1 MPVLI
6 FYIAAALTVG
16 LLVIVTCLLM
26 VVVRRLR
33 GDGNRNALVMRI
45 DASERLMRDDNEAL
59 RSRLIELDQGL
70 RKEVSV
76 STRDG
81 FERAFDKVQEGSR
94 AQSQAL
100 QESISRV
107 QQAMSDLSERVTSGM
122 TEMKT
127 LLAEKLADAERSAAE
142 GRAALLR
149 DTAESIV
156 RAREG
161 IDGSLKV
168 FGDQQAE
175 RLGRME
181 EGVKAS
187 GEASQAHLKDIRT
200 VVGAAGEKTEKTL
213 TEQRETVLA
222 HLTTGQT
229 QVSEKLTKDLS
240 GLMEKVTLGFDG
252 FTLRLREEQE
262 RLRGQVDAKLGE
274 MRAGNEAK
282 LEEMRKAV
290 DEKLQSALE
299 KQLGESF
306 QRVAEQFAA
315 VQQAVGQVQSVAGQ
329 VGDLKRLFSNVKSRG
344 GWGEAQI
351 DAMLGDILAEGSYE
365 RNKRM
370 REGSG
375 EAVEFAVRVPN
386 RGGEPVWLP
395 IDSKFPTES
404 YDRLLQA
411 NEDGN
416 RDEEIAARAALE
428 RTIRMEAQRIAS
440 KYIVPPLTVEFAVL
454 YLPTDSLFAEV
465 ARSPGLIERV
475 RNEHR
480 IMVMG
485 PSLLPAFLHT
495 IRVGQMTMALEQKTA
510 EIGHTLSAVKSE
522 WDKLGKVLDGLAS
535 NAERLSRGIENTR
548 TRTRVIGRKLRS
560 VAELD
565 YVDAARVLGLDAP
578 TLEAEAE
585 DIAEDQAD
593 AAG

>member
-1 MPVLI
+1 
-6 FYIAAALTVG
+6 
-16 LLVIVTCLLM
+16 
-26 VVVRRLR
+26 
-33 GDGNRNALVMRI
+33 
-45 DASERLMRDDNEAL
+45 
-59 RSRLIELDQGL
+59 
-70 RKEVSV
+70 
-76 STRDG
+76 
-81 FERAFDKVQEGSR
+81 
-94 AQSQAL
+94 
-100 QESISRV
+100 
-107 QQAMSDLSERVTSGM
+107 
-122 TEMKT
+122 KT

-142 GRAALLR
+142 GRANLLR
-149 DTAESIV
+149 DTSESIV

-161 IDGSLKV
+161 IDASLKV

-175 RLGRME
+175 RLGRVE
-181 EGVKAS
+181 EGVKAG
-187 GEASQAHLKDIRT
+187 GEAAQANLLEIRT
-200 VVGAAGEKTEKTL
+200 VVGTAGEKTEKTL
-213 TEQRETVLA
+213 AEQRETVLA

-229 QVSEKLTKDLS
+229 QVAEKLTKDLN

-252 FTLRLREEQE
+252 FGAKLREEQE
-262 RLRGQVDAKLGE
+262 RLRGQVEAKLGE
-274 MRAGNEAK
+274 MRAGNEVK

-299 KQLGESF
+299 KQVGESF

-351 DAMLGDILAEGSYE
+351 DAMLADTLAEGSYA
-365 RNKRM
+365 RNMRM

-375 EAVEFAVRVPN
+375 EVVEFAVRIPN
-386 RGGEPVWLP
+386 KGGEAVWLP

-416 RDEEIAARAALE
+416 RDEEAAARSALE
-428 RTIRMEAQRIAS
+428 RTIKLEAQRIAT
-440 KYIVPPLTVEFAVL
+440 KYIVPPRTVEFAVL

-475 RNEHR
+475 RTEHR
-480 IMVMG
+480 VMVMG

-495 IRVGQMTMALEQKTA
+495 IRVGQMTMALEQKTT
-510 EIGHTLSAVKSE
+510 EIGHTLSAVKTE
-522 WDKLGKVLDGLAS
+522 WDKLGKALDGLAS

-548 TRTRVIGRKLRS
+548 TRTRVIGKKLRT
-560 VAELD
+560 VAELE
-565 YVDAARVLGLDAP
+565 YVDAAKVLGLDTP

-585 DIAEDQAD
+585 DIEEDRAE